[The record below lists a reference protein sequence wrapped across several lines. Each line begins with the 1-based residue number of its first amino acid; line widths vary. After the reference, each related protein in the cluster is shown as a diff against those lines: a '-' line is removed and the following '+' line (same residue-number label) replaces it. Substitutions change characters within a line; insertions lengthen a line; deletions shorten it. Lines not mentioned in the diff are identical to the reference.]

1 MPYLILK
8 RIVNWFFTI
17 DKQNLAD
24 RDVII
29 TAFKD
34 QGIRVEERKMELE
47 ENNVI
52 ITIEVILKDGKL
64 EWLQD
69 YLLKHPKVNSFAL

>member
-1 MPYLILK
+1 M
-8 RIVNWFFTI
+8 
-17 DKQNLAD
+17 
-24 RDVII
+24 II